1 MDQREPPDVVIILQH
16 SKPTTVH
23 MVLWLDLLLT
33 LLSICR
39 AVQPALAAFSGHLI
53 EMVGNYKVPEL
64 HNLLIISEQLLT
76 RLLGSAYQHWAI

>member
-33 LLSICR
+33 LLSLCP
-39 AVQPALAAFSGHLI
+39 AVRPALAASSGHLI
-53 EMVGNYKVPEL
+53 EMVGN
-64 HNLLIISEQLLT
+64 
-76 RLLGSAYQHWAI
+76 